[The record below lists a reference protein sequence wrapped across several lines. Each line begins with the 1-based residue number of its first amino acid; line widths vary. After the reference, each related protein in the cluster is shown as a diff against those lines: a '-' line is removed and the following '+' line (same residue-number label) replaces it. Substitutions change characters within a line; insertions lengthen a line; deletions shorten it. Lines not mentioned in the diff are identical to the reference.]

1 MTHFSVKG
9 DTINVVITMYHNAPP
24 VVEASSECSDGDIV
38 WMRQDW
44 DEFKFSQLISHAFPK
59 LTEKQIANALSRAW
73 QTQCADWDRH
83 DGGIRPTQDWASEAN
98 VFTLMGNT
106 SQFHELAKR
115 WASSI
120 ADEFA
125 NLGGDDSTYDYFPD
139 YVDGFQQLCQ
149 AIDAGE
155 LYKETVAPIFIHY
168 RDVVGEELISETM

>member
-1 MTHFSVKG
+1 MTHFSKQGPSTRVL
-9 DTINVVITMYHNAPP
+9 ITMCHNDPP
-24 VVEASSECSDGDIV
+24 LRFPSECGAADV
-38 WMRQDW
+38 AWMRQDW
-44 DEFKFSQLISHAFPK
+44 DAYEYRELIQHAFPK
-59 LTEKQIANALSRAW
+59 LTEKQVGNALSRAW
-73 QTQCADWDRH
+73 QAQCDYWDRY
-83 DGGIRPTQDWASEAN
+83 DDGIRPTQDWATQAN
-98 VFTLMGNT
+98 VFFLMGNT
-106 SQFHELAKR
+106 FQLNDLAKR